1 MLVEADHDGDD
12 ELDLDEFKTLVRR
25 LAATDEVRIQV
36 RRGGTRHRVLTT
48 GEALSIGDLGADARS
63 AADVHM
69 RLEAR
74 GEHMLR
80 GYDVHS
86 LLIAPVIDADGR
98 VIGMIELV
106 NKDPARRRDGIRGW
120 AFTKEDER
128 LLGMLCSH
136 CAIFLRNLE

>member
-1 MLVEADHDGDD
+1 MS
-12 ELDLDEFKTLVRR
+12 
-25 LAATDEVRIQV
+25 
-36 RRGGTRHRVLTT
+36 GGTRHRVLTT
-48 GEALSIGDLGADARS
+48 GEALSIGDLGADARA

-86 LLIAPVIDADGR
+86 LLIAPVVDADGT

-106 NKDPARRRDGIRGW
+106 NKDPNRRRDGVRGW

>member
-1 MLVEADHDGDD
+1 MLGDADHDGDD
-12 ELDLDEFKTLVRR
+12 ELNLHEFKTLVRK

-86 LLIAPVIDADGR
+86 LLIAPVVDADGR

-106 NKDPARRRDGIRGW
+106 NKDPARRRDGVRGW

>member
-86 LLIAPVIDADGR
+86 LLIAPVVDADGR

-106 NKDPARRRDGIRGW
+106 NKDPKRRRDGRRGW

>member
-12 ELDLDEFKTLVRR
+12 ELDVHEFKTLVRR

-86 LLIAPVIDADGR
+86 LLIAPVVDADGR

-106 NKDPARRRDGIRGW
+106 NKDPNRRRDGVRGW

>member
-1 MLVEADHDGDD
+1 
-12 ELDLDEFKTLVRR
+12 
-25 LAATDEVRIQV
+25 
-36 RRGGTRHRVLTT
+36 
-48 GEALSIGDLGADARS
+48 
-63 AADVHM
+63 M

-86 LLIAPVIDADGR
+86 LLIAPVVDADGT

-106 NKDPARRRDGIRGW
+106 NKDPNRRRDGVRGW

-136 CAIFLRNLE
+136 CAIFLGTSSRG

>member
-1 MLVEADHDGDD
+1 MLGEADHDGDD
-12 ELDLDEFKTLVRR
+12 ELDLHEFKTLVRK

-86 LLIAPVIDADGR
+86 LLIAPVVDADGR

-106 NKDPARRRDGIRGW
+106 NKDPARRRDGRKGW
-120 AFTKEDER
+120 AFTKEDEL

>member
-1 MLVEADHDGDD
+1 MRAAP
-12 ELDLDEFKTLVRR
+12 
-25 LAATDEVRIQV
+25 LAAIGWFPTESITEDFLLSLKLTASGWHCRYH
-36 RRGGTRHRVLTT
+36 GHVLTT
-48 GEALSIGDLGADARS
+48 GEALSIGDLGADARA

-86 LLIAPVIDADGR
+86 LLIAPVVDADGT

-106 NKDPARRRDGIRGW
+106 NKDPSRRRDGRSGW

>member
-1 MLVEADHDGDD
+1 MLGEADHDGDD
-12 ELDLDEFKTLVRR
+12 ELDLHEFKTLVRK

-48 GEALSIGDLGADARS
+48 GEALSIGDLGADARA

-86 LLIAPVIDADGR
+86 LLIAPVVDADGR

-106 NKDPARRRDGIRGW
+106 NKDPSRRRDGRSGW

>member
-12 ELDLDEFKTLVRR
+12 ELDLHEFKTLVRR

-86 LLIAPVIDADGR
+86 LLIAPVVDADGN

-106 NKDPARRRDGIRGW
+106 NKDPTRRRDGVRGW

>member
-1 MLVEADHDGDD
+1 MLGDADHDGDD
-12 ELDLDEFKTLVRR
+12 ELNLHEFKTLVRK

-86 LLIAPVIDADGR
+86 LLIAPVVDADGR

-106 NKDPARRRDGIRGW
+106 NKDPSRRRDGRRGW

>member
-1 MLVEADHDGDD
+1 MLGDADHDGDD
-12 ELDLDEFKTLVRR
+12 ELNLHEFKTLVRK

-48 GEALSIGDLGADARS
+48 GEALSIGDLGADARA

-86 LLIAPVIDADGR
+86 LLIAPVVDADGR
-98 VIGMIELV
+98 VIGLV
-106 NKDPARRRDGIRGW
+106 NKDPNRRRDGQRGW

>member
-86 LLIAPVIDADGR
+86 LLIAPVVDADGR

-106 NKDPARRRDGIRGW
+106 NKDPTRRRDGQRGW

-136 CAIFLRNLE
+136 CAIFIRNLE

>member
-1 MLVEADHDGDD
+1 MLGEADHDGDD
-12 ELDLDEFKTLVRR
+12 ELDLHEFKTLVRR

-48 GEALSIGDLGADARS
+48 GEALSIGDLGADARA

-86 LLIAPVIDADGR
+86 LLIAPVVDADGT

-106 NKDPARRRDGIRGW
+106 NKDPARRRDGRKGW
-120 AFTKEDER
+120 AFTKEDEL